1 MEAAVTVVRVYIPEM
16 THSTR
21 KAQLQKILSLLC
33 DQIHIHGVMV
43 VPCIRSAAESHDLH
57 YETVGD
63 VLRRNPDP
71 PLIVEFFDEEAHATD
86 IRKRLHNLAPG
97 SHTVYWDA
105 SWERAS
111 PAHTSTAAPAKA
123 RA

>member
-21 KAQLQKILSLLC
+21 KAQLQKLLNLLR
-33 DQIHIHGVMV
+33 DQIHVHGVMI
-43 VPCIRSAAESHDLH
+43 VPCIRGSAESHELH

-71 PLIVEFFDEEAHATD
+71 PLIVEFFDEQAHATG
-86 IRKRLHNLAPG
+86 IRKLLRSLIPEG
-97 SHTVYWDA
+97 HTVYWEA
-105 SWERAS
+105 SWEKAS
-111 PAHTSTAAPAKA
+111 PAHVGTTAPAEA